1 MYRFRVFV
9 NQTKDMLL
17 THQQGQ
23 NRNINTANRA
33 SENAAEFKCLV
44 KTLTN
49 QNSVHE
55 DTKSKLL
62 VPLGNACYH
71 SVQNVLFSASCL
83 FLSSVSNI
91 FSSDKYF
98 ESYARVEVP
107 IRE

>member
-1 MYRFRVFV
+1 V
-9 NQTKDMLL
+9 NQIKYMLL
-17 THQQGQ
+17 THQQVQ
-23 NRNINTANRA
+23 NRNINTANRT
-33 SENAAEFKCLV
+33 SEYAAEFKCLV
-44 KTLTN
+44 TTLTN

-55 DTKSKLL
+55 DMKSKL
-62 VPLGNACYH
+62 PLGNACYH
-71 SVQNVLFSASCL
+71 SVRNVLFSASCL

>member
-1 MYRFRVFV
+1 M
-9 NQTKDMLL
+9 NETKYMLL

-23 NRNINTANRA
+23 NRNINTANRT
-33 SENAAEFKCLV
+33 SENVAEFKCLV
-44 KTLTN
+44 TTLKN
-49 QNSVHE
+49 QNSVQE
-55 DTKSKLL
+55 DIKSKL
-62 VPLGNACYH
+62 PLGNACYH

-107 IRE
+107 NRE

>member
-1 MYRFRVFV
+1 MYRSGVFV
-9 NQTKDMLL
+9 NQTKYTLL

-23 NRNINTANRA
+23 NRNINTANRT

-44 KTLTN
+44 TTLTN
-49 QNSVHE
+49 QNSVQE
-55 DTKSKLL
+55 NMESKLL
-62 VPLGNACYH
+62 LGNACCH

>member
-1 MYRFRVFV
+1 V
-9 NQTKDMLL
+9 NETKYMLL

-23 NRNINTANRA
+23 NRNINTANRT
-33 SENAAEFKCLV
+33 SENVAEFKCLV
-44 KTLTN
+44 TTLKN
-49 QNSVHE
+49 QNSVQE
-55 DTKSKLL
+55 DIKSKL
-62 VPLGNACYH
+62 PLGNACYH

-107 IRE
+107 NRE